1 MRRAVILKAL
11 GAALRRQRYD
21 LLLKGGRVVDPKN
34 SIDEL
39 RDVAVKNG
47 MIAAVTADIAA
58 WKARTVVDVSGLV
71 VTPGLVDIHVHV
83 YSTTGVANAWA
94 GDDSVRPDDFSFR
107 TGVTTMADAGT
118 AGWQNFGHFR
128 QTVIDRARTRVFA
141 FVNIARLGMMTLA
154 AEQYEPDERGDDGH
168 AQHDVKVPSHG
179 RAIARCHRGLDL

>member
-1 MRRAVILKAL
+1 
-11 GAALRRQRYD
+11 
-21 LLLKGGRVVDPKN
+21 
-34 SIDEL
+34 
-39 RDVAVKNG
+39 VKNG
-47 MIAAVTADIAA
+47 TIAAVTADIAA

-128 QTVIDRARTRVFA
+128 ETVIDRAPTRVFA